1 MMKCP
6 QEGNSPTPR
15 LLRTLLHRVRT
26 AAERTLS
33 ALDAA
38 CNRIYG
44 WRLNPLYQ
52 SGAAAFVLL
61 LVLIVTGIYL
71 LVFYRVSSP
80 WESVQRIQADPYLGR
95 WMRSLHR
102 FASDALVVA
111 VAVHAFRMFA
121 QDRAWGPRA
130 LAWISGVIMLLL
142 VFVSGWTGFVIVW
155 DTFGARLAIAGASLF
170 DALPVLS
177 EPVRRIFSGE
187 HAVPPA
193 FFFINLFLHV
203 AIPLVAAAGL
213 WIHLA
218 RVARPVLLP
227 PRTLALWMI
236 GALMVLSVLL
246 PVPLLPQ
253 QNPFSL
259 PDTVQGDLFY
269 AFWLSWA
276 ERLPAWVTWSGAIGT
291 LSLGLL
297 VPAWNRRARTGRW
310 APSSVD
316 PRLCTGCMQCPQDCP
331 WDAITMQPRNDDR
344 PTLLAHVDP
353 ARCVS
358 CGICAG
364 SCAPMGIGPP
374 GHSGRDQ
381 LEQLRSLLAE
391 TPLASAQ
398 TVACVACEY
407 TPPHLRTALAAEGA
421 WIFAVPCAG
430 NLHTSVI
437 ETLLRSGAAGVL
449 VVSCPPRDC
458 RGREGPKWLE
468 QRVYHDREAEL
479 QARVDRRRIRLAV
492 GAPGDID
499 GAMAHY
505 RSLARSLAQLDATD
519 GEDLPAA
526 SEECERASIAPTQE
540 SP

>member
-1 MMKCP
+1 
-6 QEGNSPTPR
+6 
-15 LLRTLLHRVRT
+15 
-26 AAERTLS
+26 
-33 ALDAA
+33 
-38 CNRIYG
+38 
-44 WRLNPLYQ
+44 
-52 SGAAAFVLL
+52 
-61 LVLIVTGIYL
+61 
-71 LVFYRVSSP
+71 
-80 WESVQRIQADPYLGR
+80 
-95 WMRSLHR
+95 MRSLHR

-121 QDRAWGPRA
+121 QDRTWGPRT
-130 LAWISGVIMLLL
+130 LAWISGAIMLLL

-155 DTFGARLAIAGASLF
+155 DTFGARLAIAGATLF

-187 HAVPPA
+187 QPVPPA

-203 AIPLVAAAGL
+203 AIPLIAAAGL

-227 PRTLALWMI
+227 PRTFALWTI
-236 GALMVLSVLL
+236 GALIVLSVLL

-253 QNPFSL
+253 QDAFSL
-259 PDTVQGDLFY
+259 PHTVRGDLFY
-269 AFWLSWA
+269 AFWLSWV
-276 ERLPAWVTWSGAIGT
+276 EQLPAWISWTGAIGT

-297 VPAWNRRARTGRW
+297 VPVWSRRSRTGRW

-331 WDAITMQPRNDDR
+331 WDAITMQPRHDDR

-374 GHSGRDQ
+374 ACSGRDQ
-381 LEQLRSLLAE
+381 LEQVRHLLAE
-391 TPLASAQ
+391 TPLASAP

-407 TPPHLRTALAAEGA
+407 TPAHLRTALAGEGA
-421 WIFAVPCAG
+421 WIFTVPCAG

-437 ETLLRSGAAGVL
+437 ETLLRAGAAGVM

-458 RGREGPKWLE
+458 RNREGPKWLE

-492 GAPGDID
+492 AAPGDVD
-499 GAMAHY
+499 GAMADY
-505 RSLARSLAQLDATD
+505 RSLARSLDRLAAADQVDI
-519 GEDLPAA
+519 PAVP
-526 SEECERASIAPTQE
+526 EECERASAATTRR